1 MNFDNDKRGP
11 AVKTPPPLIFL
22 TLLLFAYGI
31 EQYLP
36 LNMGQSP
43 LLNIVS
49 IGAIVIGLGTIIHVG
64 IMFWQAKT
72 CIEPW
77 KPTST
82 IITGGLYAYS
92 RNPIY
97 TGLCFVQIGL
107 GLYLN
112 SLWVVLSFLP
122 AATLINYLVIH
133 KEEHY
138 LEQKF
143 GDEYLDYKQRVR
155 RWL

>member
-1 MNFDNDKRGP
+1 MNYDNDKKGP

-22 TLLLFAYGI
+22 TFLLFAYGV

-36 LNMGQSP
+36 LNVGQSP
-43 LLNIVS
+43 LLNMICVVT
-49 IGAIVIGLGTIIHVG
+49 IVIGLGSLIHVA
-64 IMFWQAKT
+64 IMFRQAKT
-72 CIEPW
+72 SIEPW

-97 TGLCFVQIGL
+97 VGLCLIQIGL

-122 AATLINYLVIH
+122 AATLVNYLVVH

-138 LEQKF
+138 LEKKF
-143 GDEYLDYKQRVR
+143 GDEYLRYKQRVR